1 VHGTA
6 RRWPASSAHRRRRR
20 STPEGA
26 LRWRSLLGFRRA
38 DALWLRDRL
47 FPCVLLACVSAAC
60 YFLLKSPL
68 FVVHNVRVVG
78 APGALTRD
86 IVQRAGIADQ
96 DLFAIN
102 PAQVQRRIAVIPDLS
117 DVKVRLRLPNTVTI
131 QVSAYESAAVW
142 VAGGQNYLITTSG
155 MVIKPGDAPNL
166 FHITDGVAASLR
178 HGDSVRVD
186 NLRAAFALRGLLAEQ
201 RLDAQQ
207 FAFVDP
213 RSLRITSPAGWQA
226 TFDATGDL
234 ALQTRVLAALLA
246 HGITFQSADLR
257 YGANPYYR

>member
-1 VHGTA
+1 MHGTA
-6 RRWPASSAHRRRRR
+6 RRWPASSAHRRQRG
-20 STPEGA
+20 TPAGSP
-26 LRWRSLLGFRRA
+26 RWRALLGFRRA

-47 FPCVLLACVSAAC
+47 FPCVLLVCLTAIC
-60 YFLLKSPL
+60 YGVLKSPL

-78 APGALTRD
+78 APSALTRD
-86 IVQRAGIADQ
+86 IVQRAGIADRN
-96 DLFAIN
+96 LFAIN
-102 PAQVQRRIAVIPDLS
+102 PAQVRRRIAAIPDLS

-131 QVSAYESAAVW
+131 QVSAYEPAAVW
-142 VAGGQNYLITTSG
+142 VAGGQNYLITKSG
-155 MVIKPGDAPNL
+155 MVIKPGDSPNL

-178 HGDSVRVD
+178 HGDSIRVD
-186 NLRAAFALRGLLAEQ
+186 NLRAAFALRDLLAGQ

-207 FAFVDP
+207 FAYVDP

-234 ALQTRVLAALLA
+234 ALQTRVLAAFLA
-246 HGITFQSADLR
+246 RGVAFQTVDLR